1 MACIPARVRDLEN
14 KNTDFVGQVASVVTS
29 LIGGLTAMGM
39 SGILMTGGVFLA
51 AVLLIPMI
59 IRAFKSGGGGT
70 ISLGSGGLSAKVR
83 GSTMANVVKKRKR

>member
-1 MACIPARVRDLEN
+1 MRDLEN
-14 KNTDFVGQVASVVTS
+14 KNTDFVGQVAGVLTS

-59 IRAFKSGGGGT
+59 IRAFNSGGGSHSL
-70 ISLGSGGLSAKVR
+70 SLGTAGKDGKFRGMSLANTAALSR
-83 GSTMANVVKKRKR
+83 KRKR